1 MGRQKTAEGLVG
13 LFLRAEGLN
22 MSYGTGGLIF
32 DDYGEAE
39 DVR

>member
-1 MGRQKTAEGLVG
+1 MLRYLQNVALGGLS
-13 LFLRAEGLN
+13 LRAEGLN
-22 MSYGTGGLIF
+22 MSYGTGGVIS